1 MRGITLLNR
10 VVGFTAGVLMAD
22 CKYLPKC
29 LYFKDKLKNMPI
41 ASELVKT
48 MYCLWHYDECARYKV
63 AMAMGSENVPSYLF
77 LPETE
82 RAANI
87 LALFNHTKSK

>member
-1 MRGITLLNR
+1 MRGSTLLNR
-10 VVGFTAGVLMAD
+10 VVGFNAGVLMAD

-29 LYFKDKLKNMPI
+29 LYFNDKLKNMPTV
-41 ASELVKT
+41 SELVKT

-63 AMAMGSENVPSYLF
+63 AIAMGSENVPSDLF
-77 LPETE
+77 PPETE

-87 LALFNHTKSK
+87 LALYDHTKSK